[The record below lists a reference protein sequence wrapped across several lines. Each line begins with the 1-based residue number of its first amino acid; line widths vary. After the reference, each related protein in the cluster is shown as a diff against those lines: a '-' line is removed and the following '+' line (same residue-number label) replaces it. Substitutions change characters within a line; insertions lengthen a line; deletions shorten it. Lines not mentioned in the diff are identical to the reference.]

1 MEARVKLFTM
11 EHLLHVHLG
20 SVAEETHETGY
31 ELKRAVGPGSLT
43 ALGVGIIL
51 CIYLSLGLP
60 WQTNVRS
67 VVWLVGSVIYLLHE
81 YSHSRLLHH
90 YRDAPDRTPAVA
102 R

>member
-1 MEARVKLFTM
+1 MKLFTM

-31 ELKRAVGPGSLT
+31 ELKRAVGPGSVT
-43 ALGVGIIL
+43 ALIL

-90 YRDAPDRTPAVA
+90 YRAAPDRTPAVA

>member
-1 MEARVKLFTM
+1 MEARVKVFTM
-11 EHLLHVHLG
+11 EHLLHAHLG
-20 SVAEETHETGY
+20 SVVEETHETGY

-43 ALGVGIIL
+43 AFGVGIIFR
-51 CIYLSLGLP
+51 IYLSLGLP

-67 VVWLVGSVIYLLHE
+67 VGWLVGSVIYLLHE

-90 YRDAPDRTPAVA
+90 YRDAPDRAPAVA

>member
-1 MEARVKLFTM
+1 MKLFTM
-11 EHLLHVHLG
+11 EHLLHAHLG
-20 SVAEETHETGY
+20 SVVEETHETGY

-43 ALGVGIIL
+43 AFGVGIIL
-51 CIYLSLGLP
+51 CIYLSLGLL

-67 VVWLVGSVIYLLHE
+67 VVWLVGGVIYLLHE

-90 YRDAPDRTPAVA
+90 YRDAPDRAPVVA